1 MIAQLAGF
9 GLSEALAQGG
19 ASKQAAA
26 AGGADGASFAD
37 ALDRA
42 IENTNNE
49 IKGADAMV
57 EAMAV
62 GEPVGLHETM
72 IAVERADVAVRT
84 AVAVKSKAVEA
95 YQEIMRMQL

>member
-9 GLSEALAQGG
+9 GLTEAIQQGATKG
-19 ASKQAAA
+19 GA
-26 AGGADGASFAD
+26 AGGAAGPSFAD
-37 ALDRA
+37 ALERA
-42 IENTNNE
+42 IDGTNSE

-57 EAMAV
+57 EAMAA

-84 AVAVKSKAVEA
+84 AVAVKSRAVEA
-95 YQEIMRMQL
+95 YQEIMRMQM